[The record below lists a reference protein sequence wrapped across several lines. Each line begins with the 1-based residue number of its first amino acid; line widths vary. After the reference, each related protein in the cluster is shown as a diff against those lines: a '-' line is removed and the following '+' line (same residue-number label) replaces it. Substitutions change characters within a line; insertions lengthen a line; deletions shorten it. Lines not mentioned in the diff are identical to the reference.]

1 MARTHKLEYLGKNK
15 RLVAPVVSAEARWS
29 RTGGWQAAVRAVGK
43 LVLAIILAYVGYML
57 ASLVGGVFNRRA
69 RCYFPLEYEGDCF
82 ACVDIPKNHLRGNP
96 DRALRL
102 GQTKEG

>member
-43 LVLAIILAYVGYML
+43 LVLAIIPHMWGICW
-57 ASLVGGVFNRRA
+57 RRWWA
-69 RCYFPLEYEGDCF
+69 GF
-82 ACVDIPKNHLRGNP
+82 
-96 DRALRL
+96 
-102 GQTKEG
+102 